1 MDNPNQGLPYE
12 REKFFSFAADNG
24 KIDPTGSP
32 ESRFPG
38 KGREKYCRGT
48 SNRQKPSW
56 GHLAA
61 KEVCCMKIRLQ
72 GSLPELDAAVELLRL
87 GFEVQ
92 SVSKPYKNRND
103 DQYRVYIDAEPK
115 KEK

>member
-1 MDNPNQGLPYE
+1 
-12 REKFFSFAADNG
+12 
-24 KIDPTGSP
+24 
-32 ESRFPG
+32 
-38 KGREKYCRGT
+38 
-48 SNRQKPSW
+48 
-56 GHLAA
+56 
-61 KEVCCMKIRLQ
+61 MKIRLQ